1 LSDEREV
8 VMLDFMTAAE
18 LLKEHH
24 SIERQGS
31 NLPSISGKQYLF
43 QRVYLPLSGEFVESP
58 TRFEW
63 DDIIATDWEVVGTTS
78 ILH

>member
-1 LSDEREV
+1 
-8 VMLDFMTAAE
+8 MLDFMTAAE
-18 LLKEHH
+18 LLKEHQ

-31 NLPSISGKQYLF
+31 NVPMGQFFLKSMNGKQYLF
-43 QRVYLPLSGEFVESP
+43 QRVYLALTDEFVESP

>member
-1 LSDEREV
+1 
-8 VMLDFMTAAE
+8 MLDFMTAAE

-31 NLPSISGKQYLF
+31 NVPTGQFFLKSISGKQYLF